1 LLPLH
6 EISVGDS
13 LLVVALMHKKADV
26 WVTSLRVLA
35 NQEIMS
41 TDANRIVSELQN
53 EVAREL
59 NSRPRP

>member
-1 LLPLH
+1 MLPVH
-6 EISVGDS
+6 GINMGDS
-13 LLVVALMHKKADV
+13 LLVVALMHKKADA

-35 NQEIMS
+35 NHEIMS

-59 NSRPRP
+59 NSNPRG